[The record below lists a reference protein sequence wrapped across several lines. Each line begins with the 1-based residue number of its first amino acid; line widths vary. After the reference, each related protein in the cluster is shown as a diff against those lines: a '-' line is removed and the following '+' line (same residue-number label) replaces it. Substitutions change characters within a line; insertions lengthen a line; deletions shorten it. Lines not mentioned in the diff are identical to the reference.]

1 MNEPN
6 DTAIPMAT
14 DATAMRWIVP
24 VKPPVLLKLI
34 LLAMK

>member
-1 MNEPN
+1 MR
-6 DTAIPMAT
+6 DIAIPMET
-14 DATAMRWIVP
+14 EATAILWMVP

>member
-1 MNEPN
+1 M
-6 DTAIPMAT
+6 AKPMEIL
-14 DATAMRWIVP
+14 ATATLWIVP